1 MSNETKQTAV
11 QWYAERLYDLEM
23 AYNQGV
29 IKTNTY
35 IKGKREAVEQAKE
48 MEKEQRMSD
57 FTMGIKNAN
66 QIEATKD
73 AEEWYNEIY
82 GGNK

>member
-1 MSNETKQTAV
+1 MKQTAV

-35 IKGKREAVEQAKE
+35 IKGRREAVEQAKE
-48 MEKEQRMSD
+48 MEKEQIQDGYWNGSD
-57 FTMGIKNAN
+57 SFFEHPKQILLNAN
-66 QIEATKD
+66 EY
-73 AEEWYNEIY
+73 YNETY